1 MAKDD
6 RLEIQWATF
15 SCDVRVASS
24 SSPARAV
31 MRNAAVRLSLGT
43 IAGLPFLIIEDAA
56 LPVPAT
62 VPWHNVASVG
72 WVTLPTLGASE
83 KTK

>member
-6 RLEIQWATF
+6 RIEIQWATF
-15 SCDVRVASS
+15 SCDVRFASN

-31 MRNAAVRLSLGT
+31 MRNEAVRLSLGT
-43 IAGLPFLIIEDAA
+43 VGGLPFLIIEDRA
-56 LPVPAT
+56 LPIPAT

-72 WVTLPTLGASE
+72 WVALPTIGSAP
-83 KTK
+83 K